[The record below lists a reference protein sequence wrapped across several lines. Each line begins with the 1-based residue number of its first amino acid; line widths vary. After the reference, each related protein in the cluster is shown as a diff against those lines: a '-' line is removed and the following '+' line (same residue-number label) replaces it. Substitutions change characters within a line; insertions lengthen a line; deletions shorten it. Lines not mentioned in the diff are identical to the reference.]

1 MLTATVEQLLN
12 RGLPRSPRAQKLCA
26 ELAGS
31 RIAIEI
37 QGFASVI
44 VASDGVG
51 LTLTTAPSPDVPTR
65 ISGSPLGLWSLMGG
79 DASANIQ
86 RGAARITGDVE
97 LAQKFREL
105 AGLLRPDL
113 EEELALA
120 IGDVPAHRIVRL
132 TRGVIDWGRRAADT
146 AARNIAEYLAH
157 ERGDLVSQPEGRQLL
172 EGIDV
177 LRDDVE
183 RLEARLELLAQR
195 VGAARRAQPRA

>member
-1 MLTATVEQLLN
+1 
-12 RGLPRSPRAQKLCA
+12 LCA

-31 RIAIEI
+31 KIAIEI
-37 QGFASVI
+37 QGFTCVV

-51 LTLTTAPSPDVPTR
+51 LTLTTDPSPDVSTR
-65 ISGSPLGLWSLMGG
+65 ISGSPLGLWSLMGV

-86 RGAARITGDVE
+86 RGAARITGDAE